1 MGKFATLA
9 VAVVFALGLTSS
21 ATAENVLDKEATILD
36 EFSNEDVAVVSPYS
50 LETALSMALEGAK
63 GETAREIEEFL
74 GLSTE
79 EARKEAEETAK
90 RFDEQ
95 ESVSTA
101 NAFWHDDARPFLDS
115 FVEVMKDSYDA
126 DVEGTNFDDFEK
138 TTRLVNEWCS
148 ERTNGKID
156 EIVTERDMK
165 NMEAVLTNALYV
177 NAKWLEPLEASEV
190 KETFMG
196 SAGEQEV
203 DFLHGSAE
211 IFYENDEAT
220 AFGKKYDDGLTFVGI
235 LPKNE
240 EFSME
245 SLDLS
250 NLLESETYEYEV
262 NVSMPK
268 FEVEFG
274 KSLKGALID
283 RGVVACFD
291 DVTADF
297 SGMADMENYD
307 LMISDVLQKSV
318 VSVDENGTEAA
329 SATAILMT
337 DKCMPAFETKSV
349 KLDRTFAF
357 MILDEKTGR
366 VLFLGKVGKI

>member
-1 MGKFATLA
+1 MRRLATIA
-9 VAVVFALGLTSS
+9 TAVVL
-21 ATAENVLDKEATILD
+21 ATCSTWTANAESVLDKETAILD

-63 GETAREIEEFL
+63 GETAKEIEEFL
-74 GLSTE
+74 GLTTE

-90 RFDEQ
+90 RFDEL

-115 FVEVMKDSYDA
+115 FVEVMKNSYDA
-126 DVEGTNFDDFEK
+126 DVEGTDFDDFAE
-138 TTRLVNEWCS
+138 TTRKVNEWCS

-165 NMEAVLTNALYV
+165 NMKAVLTNALYL
-177 NAKWLEPLEASEV
+177 NAEWLEPLEASEA
-190 KETFMG
+190 KEPFRG

-203 DFLHGSAE
+203 EFMHGSAE

-220 AFGKKYDDGLTFVGI
+220 AFGKEYDGGLTFVGI
-235 LPKNE
+235 LPKDE
-240 EFSME
+240 DFSME
-245 SLDLS
+245 SLDLP
-250 NLLESETYEYEV
+250 NLIESGTYEYEV
-262 NVSMPK
+262 KVSMPR
-268 FEVEFG
+268 FEAEFG
-274 KSLKGALID
+274 ESLKDALID
-283 RGVVACFD
+283 RGVTACFD
-291 DVTADF
+291 DVAADF
-297 SGMADMENYD
+297 SGMANVEDYD

-349 KLDRTFAF
+349 RLDRTFAF
-357 MILDEKTGR
+357 MILDDETGR